1 MRYLLVVLLACLFGS
16 AVRAQSVSPSL
27 YTTFTYTAYTVH
39 DTTSGEPPIQV
50 CGVGGSLTLQP
61 TGRYKK
67 RLSIVGPQG
76 PVYFK
81 QEGTFTL
88 IGDSIRFSFTD
99 RKGSDVQLGTY
110 RFDPI
115 TRHLIIVIRGYPN
128 GNRGVYELDASKPA
142 VPPDTSKQARP

>member
-1 MRYLLVVLLACLFGS
+1 MRYLLVVPLFCFFSS
-16 AVRAQSVSPSL
+16 AVCAQSVSPLL
-27 YTTFTYTAYTVH
+27 YTTYTYTAYTVH

-61 TGRYKK
+61 TGTYKK

-81 QEGTFTL
+81 QEGTFAL
-88 IGDSIRFSFTD
+88 VGDSISFRFTD
-99 RKGSDVQLGTY
+99 RKGSDVQRGTY

-115 TRHLIIVIRGYPN
+115 TRRFTIVILGFPN
-128 GNRGVYELDASKPA
+128 GNRGVYELVASKPKA
-142 VPPDTSKQARP
+142 LPKTLRKNRH